1 MSYKRDKLEVILGE
15 IRDSKRI
22 LHQPE
27 MVEELSSLKSGVTQ
41 KLLVLESLINT
52 GKLSELLQWIE
63 VAERH
68 GDLVALQVLVGRAC
82 QILVSSLNKQREKY
96 TSFELRYLGSLIELA
111 KESVKADRRIN
122 IVKSYPVEEVSESE
136 EELEE

>member
-1 MSYKRDKLEVILGE
+1 MSYRRDKLEVILSE

-52 GKLSELLQWIE
+52 GRLAEILQWIE

-68 GDLVALQVLVGRAC
+68 GDLVALQVLVNRAC

-122 IVKSYPVEEVSESE
+122 IVKSYPVEEVSEGE